1 MAKNSSAAEKLAAQK
16 AAEEKERREAAV
28 GEEESRLKKLY
39 AKIGKN
45 KRATIEGLIQRAAF
59 MRISLAE
66 LEADINKNG
75 LTESF
80 AQGDQIPYVRT
91 RPAAVL
97 YNTMNTGYQ
106 KIIKQLTD
114 LLPEETA
121 SREKD
126 DGFDG
131 FVGGRDD

>member
-1 MAKNSSAAEKLAAQK
+1 MAIEDREIRESEIK
-16 AAEEKERREAAV
+16 AEET
-28 GEEESRLKKLY
+28 RLKKLY

-59 MRISLAE
+59 MRVSLAE
-66 LEADINKNG
+66 LETDLNIYG
-75 LTESF
+75 FTEWFS
-80 AQGDQIPYVRT
+80 QGEQSPYLRK
-91 RPAAVL
+91 RPTAEI
-97 YNTMNTGYQ
+97 YSTMNTSSQ